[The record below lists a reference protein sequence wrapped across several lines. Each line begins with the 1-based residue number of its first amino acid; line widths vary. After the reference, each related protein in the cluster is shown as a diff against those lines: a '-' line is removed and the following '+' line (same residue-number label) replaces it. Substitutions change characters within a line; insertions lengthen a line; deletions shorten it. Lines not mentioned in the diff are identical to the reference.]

1 MNHLLALPIVLP
13 AFTAA
18 LLLVLQR
25 APVVLVR
32 ALSAAATLGLFAA
45 AIAVLA
51 QAEAGTPLVYQV
63 GNWPAPFGI
72 VLVADRLSAFM
83 LLLTALLALS
93 VLLYAAQAW
102 DARGQYFHPLF
113 LFQLMGLNGAFLAG
127 DLFNLFVFFE
137 ILLIASYCLSL
148 QGLIA
153 ERLRATLHY
162 AAINI
167 AASSV
172 FLIAVS
178 LLYGV
183 TGTLNLAHLAERM
196 AQMRTEDVALART
209 AGLLL
214 LGVFSIKA
222 ALFPLYFW
230 LPAVY
235 SNAPAPVAALFSIM
249 TKVGVYAIIRITT
262 LVYGAWAGV
271 VMELTSPWLLPCAL
285 ITLALGALGA
295 FGAGRLATLTAYLT
309 IASVGTILTA
319 VAIGGAAAFSA
330 GLYYLAHSTI
340 VIALLF
346 LVGDLIG
353 RGRGDMTDQI
363 HPGPQ
368 IRRAAALGLAFLFAG
383 ATVAGV
389 PPLSGFL
396 GKVMVLQSAKDAIAI
411 VPIWIVI
418 MVTSV
423 LMLVGCARAGSI
435 VLWNVTEPLPV
446 GPVHAPRVGEWM
458 ALGALAA
465 CSLLLVLFAA
475 PIKHYTDETAAQ
487 LLSPASYVDAVLG
500 PQRDVLVRSHTTG
513 GPR

>member
-18 LLLVLQR
+18 LLLVLSR
-25 APVVLVR
+25 APVVMAR

-45 AIAVLA
+45 ALAVLA
-51 QAEAGTPLVYQV
+51 QAKSGTPLVYQV
-63 GNWPAPFGI
+63 GNWPAPFGV
-72 VLVADRLSAFM
+72 VLVVDRLSAFM
-83 LLLTALLALS
+83 LLLTALLALA
-93 VLLYAAQAW
+93 VLLYAVQGW

-137 ILLIASYCLSL
+137 ILLIASYCLAL
-148 QGLIA
+148 QGLLV

-183 TGTLNLAHLAERM
+183 TGTLNMAHLAERM
-196 AQMRTEDVALART
+196 AQVGTEDVPLART

-249 TKVGVYAIIRITT
+249 TKVGVYAIIRVTT
-262 LVYGAWAGV
+262 LIYGVDAGV
-271 VMELTSPWLLPCAL
+271 VMELTSLWLLPLAL
-285 ITLALGALGA
+285 VTLALATLGAL
-295 FGAGRLATLTAYLT
+295 GAGRLATLTAYLT
-309 IASVGTILTA
+309 IASVGMILSA
-319 VAIGGAAAFSA
+319 VAIGGVAAFSA

-353 RGRGDMTDQI
+353 RSRGDMTDQI

-368 IRRAAALGLAFLFAG
+368 IPRKATLGLAFLFAG

-389 PPLSGFL
+389 PPLSGFI
-396 GKVMVLQSAKDAIAI
+396 GKVMVMQSAKDAIAI
-411 VPIWIVI
+411 VPVWTVIV
-418 MVTSV
+418 VTSV
-423 LMLVGCARAGSI
+423 LMLVGCARAGTI
-435 VLWNVTEPLPV
+435 VLWHVTDPLPA
-446 GPVHAPRVGEWM
+446 GPAHAPRPGEWI

-465 CSLLLVLFAA
+465 GSLLLVLFAA
-475 PIKHYTDETAAQ
+475 PITRYTDETAAQ

-500 PQRDVLVRSHTTG
+500 PQRDGLVRPHTTG
-513 GPR
+513 GLR